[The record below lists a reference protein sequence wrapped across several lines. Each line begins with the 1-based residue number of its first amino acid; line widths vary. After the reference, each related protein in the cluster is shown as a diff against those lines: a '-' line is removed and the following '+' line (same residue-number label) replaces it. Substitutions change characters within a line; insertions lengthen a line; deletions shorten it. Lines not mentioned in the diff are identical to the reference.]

1 MKTIQERLDG
11 INELILNSSRSYNER
26 YAEEVT
32 AEAKRNVQ
40 LMKEGVNPN
49 EEFKLDET
57 LEYDFSSFSTF
68 TGAIN
73 EEFQYNNG
81 DSFQIGNNLKGGI

>member
-40 LMKEGVNPN
+40 LMKEGINPN
-49 EEFKLDET
+49 DEFKLDET
-57 LEYDFSSFSTF
+57 LEYDFSSYIPQANITRHELDFE
-68 TGAIN
+68 GR
-73 EEFQYNNG
+73 QQ
-81 DSFQIGNNLKGGI
+81 FQIGNNLPSAE